1 MTRGPRAVPSYYLLL
16 SSRRLSPSLGKVFS
30 GFPESSPELPLLF
43 SVEAVLC
50 DLRPQGLHGDE
61 TGPGKG
67 RQAETHSPEFLQEPG
82 DQAFPIKNKLTNCQ
96 IRKGKWREIRN
107 KSVLK

>member
-1 MTRGPRAVPSYYLLL
+1 MTRGPRTVPSYYLLL

-30 GFPESSPELPLLF
+30 GFPESSPELLLLF

-67 RQAETHSPEFLQEPG
+67 HQAETHRPEFLQEQGGPG
-82 DQAFPIKNKLTNCQ
+82 LPHQEQTD
-96 IRKGKWREIRN
+96 
-107 KSVLK
+107 